1 MSFIV
6 CTLVPLCIIVIYEQY
21 LLLVYDSILSVFEW
35 VLSALVDIRST
46 NEVTFGGP
54 VLIVV
59 DRRNMQ

>member
-1 MSFIV
+1 MELFDIFSHF
-6 CTLVPLCIIVIYEQY
+6 LNIIA
-21 LLLVYDSILSVFEW
+21 VFEL

-46 NEVTFGGP
+46 NEFTFGGP

>member
-1 MSFIV
+1 MV
-6 CTLVPLCIIVIYEQY
+6 IIMMIT
-21 LLLVYDSILSVFEW
+21 VFEL